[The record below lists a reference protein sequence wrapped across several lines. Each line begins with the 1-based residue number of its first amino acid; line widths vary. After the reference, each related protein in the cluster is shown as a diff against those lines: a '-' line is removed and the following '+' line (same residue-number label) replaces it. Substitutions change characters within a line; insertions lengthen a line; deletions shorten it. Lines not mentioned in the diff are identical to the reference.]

1 VIRTW
6 IFILLASA
14 AVASAASL
22 PAAARFLPGPVNGLL
37 INGKVLVYGDSGSRV
52 KKPSYVLFTHS
63 RRDVVWAG
71 APLVA
76 AGAAAVVPQRERE
89 LFANPKSF
97 WEAYETGRFH
107 DYSQVNTK
115 VLREPI
121 SVTKAVS
128 GGDML
133 DLDGTRVEVIDTP
146 GYTRGSVSY
155 LIEIGG
161 KRIACTGDL
170 IYGNGQLFDLS
181 SLQDAVPEAKA
192 RGYHGYAARAGLLI
206 ESLRSVAARKPDVL
220 VPARGPVI
228 ENPQAAIGLLIERL
242 QALMA
247 SHFATDALLWYWGED
262 NLRIRSQKALDGRPV
277 DSMPMAEQQPLPEWA
292 TAIGNSRLLM
302 SQTGAGFVIDAGFK
316 GLPPKLDELA
326 VAGKLK
332 TLEGM
337 WITHYHD
344 DHTDYA
350 QQVASRFHCPIYFAP
365 PLKDILERPGDYR
378 LPCLTPNAI
387 TSGKPQAIG
396 AHMRWHEFELTFFD
410 FPGQTFYH
418 DGLLVEKDGGEALF
432 FLGDSFTPSGIDDYC
447 LQNRDFARAG
457 EGNLYCLKIL
467 DGLPRRAW
475 LVNQHVVPTFRF
487 SAKQRERMRAELTKR
502 IAILNELSP
511 WPEPNYAIDESWAA
525 IHPYG
530 STVRAGERVTLNVR
544 IFNHAPLSEAYRL
557 GWNTPPGWRLIDA
570 DKNVKIAAHK
580 EGTARAVFTTG
591 AAGLQVVTAD
601 VGFAGRELHEWIE
614 ALVRVN

>member
-6 IFILLASA
+6 IFALLASV

-242 QALMA
+242 QALMT

-326 VAGKLK
+326 AAGKLK